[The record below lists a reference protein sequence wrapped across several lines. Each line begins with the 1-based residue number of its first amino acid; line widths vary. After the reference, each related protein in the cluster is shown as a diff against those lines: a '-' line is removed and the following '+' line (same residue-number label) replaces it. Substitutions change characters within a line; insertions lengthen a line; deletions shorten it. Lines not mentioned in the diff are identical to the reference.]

1 MTLAIVGLGAIG
13 GSFAMSLMKNSS
25 EHIIGIDIDE
35 QTIAYALEQKMIH
48 EGTTQAEDA
57 LSQADIVMLT
67 LYPSQVAPYIE
78 KYKSYFKKGVVFT
91 DVTGIKTSIIK
102 EVTPV
107 LPDQADFVF
116 AHPMRGSEKKGIS
129 GASIDKFEGANALI
143 TPVPLNQTEN
153 IDKIEALYRKA
164 GFTTITRVTP
174 EKHDEQIAYVSQL
187 MHALSVSV
195 VNSKQASDDTL
206 LFAGNSFKELTR
218 IADINVDL
226 WSELFL
232 YNRQA
237 LLESIDCFEQELST
251 LKKALQSWDEEKA
264 DSNADLKTF
273 LTRSRDQRREWY

>member
-35 QTIAYALEQKMIH
+35 QTISYAREKQIIH
-48 EGTTQAEDA
+48 EGTTRAEDV
-57 LSQADIVMLT
+57 LNQADIVMLT
-67 LYPSQVAPYIE
+67 LYPSQVAPFVKRY
-78 KYKSYFKKGVVFT
+78 SSHFKKGVVLT
-91 DVTGIKTSIIK
+91 DVTGIKTSIIQDIM
-102 EVTPV
+102 PV
-107 LPDQADFVF
+107 LPDQADFIF

-129 GASIDKFEGANALI
+129 GASVDKFEGANALL
-143 TPVPLNQTEN
+143 TPTPLNKMEN
-153 IDKIEALYRKA
+153 IEKIEALYRKA

-206 LFAGNSFKELTR
+206 LFAGNSFRELTR
-218 IADINVDL
+218 IADINEEL

-232 YNRQA
+232 YNKEA
-237 LLESIDCFEQELST
+237 LLESIDSFEAELNSF
-251 LKKALQSWDEEKA
+251 KKALKESDEQGMK
-264 DSNADLKTF
+264 DF
-273 LTRSRDQRREWY
+273 LTRARTQRREWF

>member
-35 QTIAYALEQKMIH
+35 RTIEYARKEQIIH
-48 EGTTQAEDA
+48 EGTTRAEDV
-57 LSQADIVMLT
+57 LGQADIIMLT

-107 LPDQADFVF
+107 LPDQSDFVF

-143 TPVPLNQTEN
+143 TPIPSNRTEN
-153 IDKIEALYRKA
+153 IEKVEDLYRKA

-195 VNSKQASDDTL
+195 VNSEQASDDTL

-232 YNRQA
+232 HNKDA
-237 LLESIDCFEQELST
+237 LLETIQSFENELDEFKSA
-251 LKKALQSWDEEKA
+251 LKESDEDKLKA
-264 DSNADLKTF
+264 F
-273 LTRSRDQRREWY
+273 LSRALNQRREWF

>member
-35 QTIAYALEQKMIH
+35 QTIEVALEKKMIH
-48 EGTTQAEDA
+48 KGTTHAEKV
-57 LSQADIVMLT
+57 LKQADIVMLT

-78 KYKSYFKKGVVFT
+78 KYKSHFKKGVVFT

-102 EVTPV
+102 EVRPV

-129 GASIDKFEGANALI
+129 GASIDKFEEANALI
-143 TPVPLNQTEN
+143 TPIPSNCTEN
-153 IDKIEALYRKA
+153 IEKIEDLYRKA

-237 LLESIDCFEQELST
+237 LLESINCFEKELST
-251 LKKALQSWDEEKA
+251 LKKALQSWDEEEA
-264 DSNADLKTF
+264 DSNEGLKTF